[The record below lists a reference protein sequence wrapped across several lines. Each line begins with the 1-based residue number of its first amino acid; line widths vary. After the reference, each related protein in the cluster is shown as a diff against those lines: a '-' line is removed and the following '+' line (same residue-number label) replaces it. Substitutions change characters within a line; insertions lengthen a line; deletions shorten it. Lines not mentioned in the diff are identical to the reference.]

1 MRKWFEGLPKSL
13 FHRLIWLALAG
24 IGAALLPYFQS
35 HVAQTTT
42 TALYILVAVTCVLL
56 IQFALT
62 GTPLLSRLRPETTP
76 ENVEANIRVWLDNFG
91 MTVRKEATPNAH
103 FELTVYFQAGRNIAI
118 RRFKDSDRYI
128 NLAVTIGVGP
138 QDVAKL
144 QRMNG
149 SQKKRINSQL
159 TFEILR
165 SKVNNFRIV
174 GPPANIFSEVHLE
187 QRLPI
192 TPLLNEDAFM
202 SALNAMDNLALLTLF
217 TIETLIGLEADPAT
231 NSASR

>member
-1 MRKWFEGLPKSL
+1 LRKWFEGLPKSL
-13 FHRLIWLALAG
+13 FHRLIWVVLAG
-24 IGAALLPYFQS
+24 IGAALLSYFRS

-42 TALYILVAVTCVLL
+42 TALYILVAVSCVLL

-62 GTPLLSRLRPETTP
+62 GKALLSRLRPETTP
-76 ENVEANIRVWLDNFG
+76 ENVEANIRVWLDNFR
-91 MTVRKEATPNAH
+91 MTFRKEATPNAH
-103 FELTVYFQAGRNIAI
+103 FELTVYFQPGRNIGI

-128 NLAVTIGVGP
+128 NLGVSIGVGP

-149 SQKKRINSQL
+149 PQIKRFNSQL
-159 TFEILR
+159 TFELLR
-165 SKVNNFRIV
+165 SKANNFRIV
-174 GPPANIFSEVHLE
+174 GPPATFLSEVHLE

-202 SALNAMDNLALLTLF
+202 SALNAMDNLAMLTLF
-217 TIETLIGLEADPAT
+217 TIETLIELETNPAKEST
-231 NSASR
+231 DR